1 MRELTDAVLHSRF
14 AGLSLINERLFKAA
28 IDAERLTPSDPD
40 LAAMRLRGL
49 CEGMVEEIYAYIGLS
64 LSETTTQFERLRVL
78 QEDGYAPPAILT
90 RFHAIRLLGNKAAH
104 NGTVSAEQALD
115 LLEDAATICP
125 WLCRLLRPEL
135 DWAKPL
141 EILVAAEAGLRSRP
155 SGENIVA
162 FPAERV
168 LRFSDQAARLSEE
181 IVPHIP
187 PMRSK
192 LVLSDAFDRPLN
204 EDQTHAIA
212 ALDTFLRDDKANVF
226 LLCGYAGTGK
236 TFLASGL
243 TQYFLAQGRQ
253 FSLAAPTGRAAKIIA
268 DKTGQAAS
276 TLHRLIYDYR
286 DIAYEDGETDQ
297 TYKIIAKVAANGT
310 AINSVTLVDEASL
323 IADVYS
329 ESEFF
334 RSGSGFLLRDLM
346 QFMELNALGTGR
358 KLIFLGDTA
367 QLPPVGMNNSPAL
380 DVSYLRE
387 HFRAEVAG
395 YTLTEVVRQKSDS
408 SILKNILP
416 LRESLESNQFSRLS
430 FDYDDDVLLLGAD
443 QVAGLYLKIREH
455 RGVDAPMIVT
465 WTNAEA
471 ARFNRT
477 IRARLFPGRETVCPG
492 DQVIAASN
500 TFSNGHLVA
509 NGEFF
514 RIHSAEPVIERRS
527 VPLKHRN
534 SESGEVETID
544 VALSFREVSLSPVNP
559 TADEVV
565 FGVKILDGFL
575 HGPDG
580 SPNPD
585 ILRAL
590 YVDFATRH
598 KDLDRRRYPDEFLQ
612 VLKSD
617 PYFNALRLK
626 FGYAVTCHK
635 AQGGEWSHVFV
646 KAPRR
651 GDPRNRD
658 NFRWLYT
665 AMTRASGKLYMV
677 DPPEPIVGVPGLG
690 WTKGYPDAPP
700 TETVTPNGGA
710 ARPTSDVSA
719 TQRSPESIFKDA
731 LHDRVVTCLRGSDI
745 TIEDIAYYPYRA
757 AFYFKYGA
765 MEERVDISWKGN
777 FTVSA
782 LTPTHPGPLWE
793 KLQPLLAAITG
804 KKPAVLSEPS
814 QIQPP
819 GRPFLRS
826 LHDSFTDALAKRGI
840 RVSGLTEYDWNLR
853 YELARGEDP
862 VTIDI
867 WFDGR
872 NRIKRFTPVRPD
884 RNPSTSLIALQQDV
898 QEILTSEVQL

>member
-1 MRELTDAVLHSRF
+1 MRDLTDEALDSRF
-14 AGLSLINERLFKAA
+14 AGLLLINERLFKSA
-28 IDAERLTPSDPD
+28 IDAERLATSEPD
-40 LAAMRLRGL
+40 LASMRLRGL
-49 CEGMVEEIYAYIGLS
+49 CEGIVEELYAYIGLS
-64 LSETTTQFERLRVL
+64 LTETATQFERLQVL
-78 QEDGYAPPAILT
+78 KEDGYAPPAILT

-104 NGTVSAEQALD
+104 NGAVSVQQALD

-125 WLCRLLRPEL
+125 WLCRLLLPDL
-135 DWAKPL
+135 DWSKPL
-141 EILVAAEAGLRSRP
+141 NMLVRATAGLRSGP
-155 SGENIVA
+155 HGENIVA

-168 LRFSDQAARLSEE
+168 LRVSDQAARLSEE
-181 IVPHIP
+181 IDPHIP

-192 LVLSDAFDRPLN
+192 LALADAFDRPLN
-204 EDQTHAIA
+204 EDQTRAIA
-212 ALDTFLRDDKANVF
+212 ALDAFLRDDNANVF

-253 FSLAAPTGRAAKIIA
+253 FSLAAPTGRAAQIIA
-268 DKTGQAAS
+268 GKTGQAAG
-276 TLHRLIYDYR
+276 TLHRLIYDYK
-286 DIAYEDGETDQ
+286 DIAYEDGEADQ
-297 TYKIIAKVAANGT
+297 TYKIIAKVAVNAT

-323 IADVYS
+323 IADVYT

-334 RSGSGFLLRDLM
+334 RSGSGFLLRDLVR
-346 QFMELNALGTGR
+346 FMGLNAAGTGR
-358 KLIFLGDTA
+358 KLIFLGDPA
-367 QLPPVGMNNSPAL
+367 QLPPVGMDTSPAL
-380 DVSYLRE
+380 DMSYLRE
-387 HFRAEVAG
+387 HFQAEVTG
-395 YTLTEVVRQKSDS
+395 YTLTEVVRQKADS

-416 LRESLESNQFSRLS
+416 LRESLESDQFSRLS
-430 FDYDDDVLLLGAD
+430 FDYDDDVLLLGTD

-471 ARFNRT
+471 ALFNRT
-477 IRARLFPGRETVCPG
+477 IRARLFPGRETVCAG

-500 TFSNGHLVA
+500 TFSNGRMLA

-514 RIHSAEPVIERRS
+514 RIKSAEPVIERRS
-527 VPLKHRN
+527 VPLKRRN
-534 SESGEVETID
+534 IESGEVETID
-544 VALSFREVSLSPVNP
+544 VALSFRDVSLSPVNP
-559 TADEVV
+559 AEDDMA

-580 SPNPD
+580 SPDPD
-585 ILRAL
+585 LLRAL

-646 KAPRR
+646 KAPWR

-677 DPPEPIVGVPGLG
+677 DPPEPIVGVLGPG
-690 WTKGYPDAPP
+690 WTKERPDAPP
-700 TETVTPNGGA
+700 TETVIPDGSA
-710 ARPTSDVSA
+710 ASPTRDVSA
-719 TQRSPESIFKDA
+719 PQRSPESLFKEA
-731 LHDRVVTCLRGSDI
+731 LHDRVTTCLQESDI

-757 AFYFKYGA
+757 AFYFKHGA
-765 MEERVDISWKGN
+765 VEERVDISWKGN

-782 LTPTHPGPLWE
+782 FTPTHPGRLWE
-793 KLQPLLAAITG
+793 MLQPLLAPITG
-804 KKPAVLSEPS
+804 KKPAVVSEPS
-814 QIQPP
+814 RIQPP

-840 RVSGLTEYDWNLR
+840 CVSGLTEYDWNLR

-872 NRIKRFTPVRPD
+872 DRIKRFTPVRPD

-898 QEILTSEVQL
+898 EEILASEVQL